1 MYMPNFDSFD
11 GIKINIYNG
20 DHLPPHI
27 HALYGDYEVLLVI
40 ATAEIYTGWLPAKQ
54 LKKAKDWLATNKAN
68 AARSF
73 ILLNPHLYAPR
84 KKNAPDIKRK
94 KS

>member
-1 MYMPNFDSFD
+1 MPNFDVFD
-11 GIKINIYNG
+11 GIKVNIYNG

-27 HALYGDYEVLLVI
+27 HALYGNDEVLLVI
-40 ATAEIYTGWLPAKQ
+40 ETGEVYAGWLPARQ
-54 LKKAKDWLATNKAN
+54 LKKAKDWLLINKAD

-73 ILLNPHLYAPR
+73 KTLNPHLYAPR
-84 KKNAPDIKRK
+84 KKNAPDIKGK

>member
-1 MYMPNFDSFD
+1 MPNFDLFD

-27 HALYGDYEVLLVI
+27 PVLYGDDEGLLLI
-40 ATAEIYTGWLPAKQ
+40 ASAEIYTGWLPAKQ
-54 LKKAKDWLATNKAN
+54 LKKARDWLANNKAN
-68 AARSF
+68 AMQSF
-73 ILLNPHLYAPR
+73 KILNPHLYAPR
-84 KKNAPDIKRK
+84 KKNATDTKHK

>member
-1 MYMPNFDSFD
+1 MPTFDLFD

-27 HALYGDYEVLLVI
+27 HVLYGDAEVLLLI

-54 LKKAKDWLATNKAN
+54 LKKARNWLATNKYN
-68 AARSF
+68 AMQSF
-73 ILLNPHLYAPR
+73 KILNPHLYAPR
-84 KKNAPDIKRK
+84 KKNATDNKDK